1 MAFIFPYIGNV
12 IIPIDES
19 FSEGLKPPTSNH
31 IRSNCIWSEGNGER
45 EREKKE
51 SANHCI
57 ELHVSHSYKQKID
70 GRSE

>member
-45 EREKKE
+45 EREKKKR
-51 SANHCI
+51 ARI
-57 ELHVSHSYKQKID
+57 IA
-70 GRSE
+70 

>member
-45 EREKKE
+45 EREREKKRERE
-51 SANHCI
+51 S
-57 ELHVSHSYKQKID
+57 LHRIACQP
-70 GRSE
+70 